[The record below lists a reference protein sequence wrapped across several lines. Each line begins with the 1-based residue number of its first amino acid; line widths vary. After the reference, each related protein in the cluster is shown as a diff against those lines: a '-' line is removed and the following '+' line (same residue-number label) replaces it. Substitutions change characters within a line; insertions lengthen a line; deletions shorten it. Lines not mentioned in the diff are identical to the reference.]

1 MVSNKDKYND
11 TINNNSSSSDSNI
24 NDDNNHDIDI

>member
-11 TINNNSSSSDSNI
+11 TINNNSSSDSNI